1 MFSSLVEILMEVVVL
16 KVKLK
21 FIDIEVK
28 ISVDLEKIK
37 MLNWNSM
44 S

>member
-1 MFSSLVEILMEVVVL
+1 MEVVVL

-28 ISVDLEKIK
+28 ISVDLEKK
-37 MLNWNSM
+37 NVKGYWNSM